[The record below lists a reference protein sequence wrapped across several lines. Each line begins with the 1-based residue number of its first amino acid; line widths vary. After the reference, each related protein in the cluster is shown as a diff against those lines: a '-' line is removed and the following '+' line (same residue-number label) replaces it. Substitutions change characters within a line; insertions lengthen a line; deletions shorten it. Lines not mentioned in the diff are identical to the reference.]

1 MTLLPKK
8 GDLTSLKNW
17 RPISLINTDP
27 KVFTRLLNARLMPH
41 LNRLTSPQQLGFM
54 PGRFIGENGKLLNV
68 VMSVAEKRLS
78 CFDMSIRYSLIILD

>member
-17 RPISLINTDP
+17 RPISLINTDA

-41 LNRLTSPQQLGFM
+41 LNRLISPQQLGFM
-54 PGRFIGENGKLLNV
+54 PGRFIGENGYW
-68 VMSVAEKRLS
+68 
-78 CFDMSIRYSLIILD
+78 SIA